1 MSYLFSLALV
11 EAYSPASKTEE
22 GSSAPLSVM
31 PTPHKFWRNDKT
43 MEHSRLSQFG
53 LTCAVLTEADGEA
66 LLTAFLEDSRARTL
80 ASPETVTDSTGH
92 DPQCGSRWRG
102 SLAKY
107 DPQESKWKTAQC
119 SLLGDSEEFLETW
132 PKWGTTVD
140 GELFLL
146 PVPVLH
152 TEESESGFW
161 PTPNACKAANE
172 TRLTC
177 SGDGRTKPNKL
188 GWAVAQKMYPTPVA
202 SMYKGSSENSL
213 TRKDGRDRTRDR
225 LDHFIYAHHG
235 GKLNPEWTEWLMGWP
250 IGWTDLKPLGTDK
263 SHSA

>member
-11 EAYSPASKTEE
+11 EVYSPASKTEE
-22 GSSAPLSVM
+22 GSYAPLSVM

-80 ASPETVTDSTGH
+80 ASPATVTDSTDH
-92 DPQCGSRWRG
+92 DLQCGSRWRG

-119 SLLGDSEEFLETW
+119 SLLGGSEEFLETW

-146 PVPVLH
+146 PVPALP
-152 TEESESGFW
+152 TYERESGFF
-161 PTPNACKAANE
+161 
-172 TRLTC
+172 
-177 SGDGRTKPNKL
+177 
-188 GWAVAQKMYPTPVA
+188 PTPVA
-202 SMYKGSSENSL
+202 SMCKGSSIKSL
-213 TRKDGRDRTRDR
+213 IRKDGRDRTRDR

-235 GKLNPEWTEWLMGWP
+235 GKLNPEWAEWLMGWP

-263 SHSA
+263 SPSA